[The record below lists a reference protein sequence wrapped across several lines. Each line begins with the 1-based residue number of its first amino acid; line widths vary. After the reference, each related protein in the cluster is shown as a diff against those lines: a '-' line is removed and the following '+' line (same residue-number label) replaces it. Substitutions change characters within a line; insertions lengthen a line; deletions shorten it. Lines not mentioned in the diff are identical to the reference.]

1 MKTLA
6 DISDV
11 KFLIWW

>member
-6 DISDV
+6 DISESRV
-11 KFLIWW
+11 LY